1 MPRYIDADELVQRFN
16 KQTDSIASALTT
28 DAEDFRIFCLIADA
42 VEYMPTADVEPV
54 KHAHWITTSDGYT
67 RCSRC
72 RRAMAYADI
81 HGVHKLD
88 TKMLTYC
95 FRCGAKIEGSK
106 KVEE

>member
-1 MPRYIDADELVQRFN
+1 MPRYIDADLL
-16 KQTDSIASALTT
+16 KQTVDSRYIDRVFIDSYKYGYNAAIL
-28 DAEDFRIFCLIADA
+28 DA
-42 VEYMPTADVEPV
+42 VFEIEEVPTVDVEPV

-72 RRAMAYADI
+72 RVVMAHADI

-95 FRCGAKIEGSK
+95 FKCGAKMD
-106 KVEE
+106 EEVRG